1 MAKYTNPFGGRLQLS
16 LEDEHRLEDVAS
28 VFVRETLQQYQRHL
42 FEHNGE
48 VDTDRWKFVKQR
60 ENVIVYQERPGKGGI
75 RAYKDMGMGAP
86 APAADLPILMGTGT
100 IVGDLEDVMY
110 GVVNPTQDMLRIKTS
125 YVEDNIVDAAVLAT
139 IIEPSVSGPFR
150 ALTVKWCVKGRP
162 LHVRSVIKN
171 RDLVYLESTG
181 IAQLANGE
189 RIGYQL
195 LHSVT
200 FPQIHEL
207 DTVVRGNMS
216 LSAIY
221 RQKSDSTVEVY
232 LRGFLDPA
240 GGLMRSIVVKSAAE
254 ALVSVW
260 KNVHCAQMKKL
271 AWVIRRGKY
280 SPEIN
285 GSREQQAAEPG
296 VCATCQKKSAL
307 NFMSKSSCRVCLQH
321 VCHSCR
327 VRKKLSFIDPN
338 RRLVQQRVS
347 FCAMCITKAINT
359 SAHIVASD
367 EILAKDSY
375 NGCGQTLSSSRSASS
390 QSASSQSTSLESA
403 SLQSASSI
411 PSRKYST
418 NSTNSTDSYY
428 Y

>member
-1 MAKYTNPFGGRLQLS
+1 MSKFSNPFGGRLQLN
-16 LEDEHRLEDVAS
+16 LEDEQRLEEIAK

-42 FEHNGE
+42 FEEHGQ
-48 VDTDRWKFVKQR
+48 VDGNRWKFVKQR
-60 ENVIVYQERPGKGGI
+60 ENVVVFQERPGNGGI
-75 RAYKDMGMGAP
+75 QAYKDMGMGAP
-86 APAADLPILMGTGT
+86 APSADLPILMGIGT

-110 GVVNPTQDMLRIKTS
+110 GVVNPTQDMIRIKTS

-139 IIEPSVSGPFR
+139 LIEPSVSEPFR
-150 ALTVKWCVKGRP
+150 ALTVKWAVKGRP

-189 RIGYQL
+189 RIGFQL

-207 DTVVRGNMS
+207 DSVVRGNMS

-221 RQKSDSTVEVY
+221 RQKADNTVELY
-232 LRGFLDPA
+232 MRGFLDPA

-254 ALVSVW
+254 AMVSVW

-280 SPEIN
+280 TPEHN
-285 GSREQQAAEPG
+285 NHHQNMVQHSS

-307 NFMSKSSCRVCLQH
+307 NFMSKSSCRVCFRH

-327 VRKKLSFIDPN
+327 IRKKLSFIGPD
-338 RRLVQQRVS
+338 RRLVQQRVT
-347 FCAMCITKAINT
+347 FCSMCISKALTT
-359 SAHIVASD
+359 SAHTVASD
-367 EILAKDSY
+367 EILAKDSF
-375 NGCGQTLSSSRSASS
+375 NGFGHTSSACSLSS
-390 QSASSQSTSLESA
+390 TS
-403 SLQSASSI
+403 
-411 PSRKYST
+411 YTT
-418 NSTNSTDSYY
+418 NSVDGSESYY
-428 Y
+428 